1 MGVFNRMAAAAALG
15 VALVATP
22 QMASAQAAGGGVVVV
37 DFNRVM
43 TDSTAGKDMSSKLN
57 GLVQQLNAQI
67 KPENDA
73 LEKEFADIR
82 VQLLATNPAL
92 KQRIDTLETKL
103 KAAQKIDQAQ
113 AQEAGK
119 LKQEFDQLLVEQAQ
133 KNPAMKTRLEA
144 YFKRA
149 QALEARRQQAGQQF
163 QVATQSYRR
172 DLDPAVETAVKEA
185 MQARGAAVVFDQ
197 EATFAAA
204 TSVDMTTDVINR
216 LNAKKTTVTAVAPR
230 QQ

>member
-1 MGVFNRMAAAAALG
+1 MGVINRMAAAAALG
-15 VALVATP
+15 MALVAMP
-22 QMASAQAAGGGVVVV
+22 QAASAQASGAVAVV

-43 TDSTAGKDMSSKLN
+43 TESTAGKDMSSKLN

-73 LEKEFADIR
+73 LEKEFSDIR

-92 KQRIDTLETKL
+92 KQRIDALENKL
-103 KAAQKIDQAQ
+103 KAAQKVDQAQ

-119 LKQEFDQLLVEQAQ
+119 LKQEFDQLLVDQAQ

-144 YFKRA
+144 YFKRV
-149 QALEARRQQAGQQF
+149 QALEARRQQATQQF
-163 QVATQSYRR
+163 QSATASYRR

-204 TSVDMTTDVINR
+204 VSADMTTDVISR

>member
-15 VALVATP
+15 VALVAMP
-22 QMASAQAAGGGVVVV
+22 QAASAQAAGSVAVV

-43 TDSTAGKDMSSKLN
+43 TDSTAGKDMSTKLN

-73 LEKEFADIR
+73 LEKEFSDIR

-92 KQRIDTLETKL
+92 KQRIDALEAKL

-119 LKQEFDQLLVEQAQ
+119 LKQEFDQLLVDQAQ
-133 KNPAMKTRLEA
+133 KNPTIKTRLEA
-144 YFKRA
+144 YLKRV

-163 QVATQSYRR
+163 QTATASYRR
-172 DLDPAVETAVKEA
+172 DLDPAVEIAVKEA
-185 MQARGAAVVFDQ
+185 MQSRGAAIVFDQ
-197 EATFAAA
+197 EVTFAASA
-204 TSVDMTTDVINR
+204 SVDMTSDVINR
-216 LNAKKTTVTAVAPR
+216 LNAKKTTVNAVAPR
-230 QQ
+230 PQ